1 MSKYTPKTK
10 PYPHQSRAT
19 VRALKAKNFGIF
31 MEPRTGKTKVALDYC
46 GVMAMKKPGLKV
58 AVLCPATVVET
69 WLAQI
74 GMHFP
79 HYAIVEDSTYE
90 YDFPG
95 NTDYITQFLILSHE
109 EIRHRTRKA
118 GKYTYTRQKEFESFR
133 PDVVID
139 DESHRHKRAGG
150 VGAQF
155 LWRSL
160 ERMRIARDD
169 GKPYVLLL
177 TGTPTP
183 KDWRDIFAQY
193 RIMDPSIFGTSKAD
207 FEDLY
212 CIYGKAQWNKWNVVK
227 WPRKRELLRK
237 IRDHSITVT
246 EEEAGLVNKKFIQ
259 RFHFELPAQA
269 KKLYNE
275 MAEHLVAEI
284 EDGVVIDAA
293 NAGVRRLRLLQ
304 IVGGFT
310 TEGSIIH
317 QAGLDRTRQYVQLLA
332 EQDQPF
338 ILYARFSPEVRAL
351 VRLCREAKLDVGQIV
366 GGQTRHDRT
375 EAIKRFQEARG
386 VRAMVA
392 QVDAASVGIELS
404 AAREVVYYSL
414 PDGWESWR
422 QSMSRVLGPNQRG
435 AVRYTILQ
443 ARGTLAPS
451 VLQGLIRK
459 EDIHAEMMRN
469 PRRFLGLIQ

>member
-1 MSKYTPKTK
+1 MKYSPKTK
-10 PYPHQSRAT
+10 PYPHQSKAT
-19 VRALKAKNFGIF
+19 VAALRHKNYGIF

-74 GMHFP
+74 GTHFP
-79 HYAIVEDSTYE
+79 HYAMVEDSTHE

-95 NTDYITQFLILSHE
+95 NTDHITQFLILSHE

-118 GKYTYTRQKEFESFR
+118 GRYIYTRQKEFESFR

-155 LWRSL
+155 LWRSV
-160 ERMRIARDD
+160 ERMRQRRTD
-169 GKPYVLLL
+169 GMPYVLLL

-183 KDWRDIFAQY
+183 KDWRDIFAQF
-193 RIMDPSIFGTSKAD
+193 RIMDPSIFGTAKAD
-207 FEDLY
+207 FEDEY
-212 CIYGKAQWNKWNVVK
+212 CVYGNAQWNKWKVVK
-227 WPRKRELLRK
+227 WPRKRELLARV
-237 IRDHSITVT
+237 RANSITVT
-246 EEEAGLVNKKFIQ
+246 EEEAGLANKKFIQ
-259 RFHFELPAQA
+259 RLHYDLPPKAREL
-269 KKLYNE
+269 YRR
-275 MAEHLVAEI
+275 MAEDLVAEI
-284 EDGVVIDAA
+284 EDGEVMDAA

-304 IVGGFT
+304 IVGGWT
-310 TEGSIIH
+310 TDGTLIH
-317 QAGLDRTRQYVQLLA
+317 QSGLDRLKEYLDLLR
-332 EQDQPF
+332 EQEEAVV
-338 ILYARFSPEVRAL
+338 LYARFRPEVQAIA
-351 VRLCREAKLDVGQIV
+351 RLCGTLQIPYRTIA
-366 GGQTRHDRT
+366 GGQTRGDRT
-375 EAIKRFQEARG
+375 EYIHWFQNASG
-386 VRAMVA
+386 SRAMVA

-404 AAREVVYYSL
+404 AAREVAYYSL
-414 PDGWESWR
+414 PDGFESWR